1 MFGLTFLLRYLWGR
15 QRGRQKWGEAA
26 WTLMPTFTQKAAHR
40 GTGAK
45 RRPEDTIHAHR
56 EGWGGPVQTRK
67 GPTDQETALPT
78 AEASDKTPNMKHPP
92 QTTNPASGCKAAR
105 RPRGGGK
112 LTLGVMSP
120 INTMRRGLT
129 EDWTGIQGLNTSRGQ
144 DECIK
149 RDASGR
155 GGTLRA
161 DFGLAP
167 YIKLLH

>member
-1 MFGLTFLLRYLWGR
+1 M
-15 QRGRQKWGEAA
+15 
-26 WTLMPTFTQKAAHR
+26 
-40 GTGAK
+40 
-45 RRPEDTIHAHR
+45 
-56 EGWGGPVQTRK
+56 QTRE

-112 LTLGVMSP
+112 LTLGVMSR
-120 INTMRRGLT
+120 INTMRRGLAK
-129 EDWTGIQGLNTSRGQ
+129 DRTGTQGLNTSRGQ
-144 DECIK
+144 DEYVK

-161 DFGLAP
+161 DFGLAL
-167 YIKLLH
+167 YIILLH